1 MGIGGARL
9 GVSLSRSMD
18 AEAFVADF
26 SDEQM
31 GAIMTQ
37 ITARDFMVDH
47 LITLR
52 PRMDVLDAVQL
63 LLENGVSGAP
73 VVDGNG
79 RYLGV
84 FSEECSMQVLLDA
97 AYEEL
102 PVTDV
107 ASFMDTDAQTIG
119 PNMHLLSVAQV
130 FLLTPYRR
138 LPVLDDGQLVGMVSR
153 RDVLKCWMNLIDHEP
168 TNSRET
174 LIHFSAL
181 FAHHEAPLA

>member
-1 MGIGGARL
+1 
-9 GVSLSRSMD
+9 
-18 AEAFVADF
+18 
-26 SDEQM
+26 
-31 GAIMTQ
+31 MTQ
-37 ITARDFMVDH
+37 ITARDFMVDK

-63 LLENGVSGAP
+63 LLEHGVSGAP
-73 VVDGNG
+73 VVDGKG

-107 ASFMDTDAQTIG
+107 AAFMDTEAQTIG
-119 PNMHLLSVAQV
+119 PDTHLLSVAQV

-138 LPVLDDGQLVGMVSR
+138 LPVLDEGRLVGMVSR
-153 RDVLKCWMNLIDHEP
+153 RDVLKCWMKLIDAKQLDNEP
-168 TNSRET
+168 TGSRET